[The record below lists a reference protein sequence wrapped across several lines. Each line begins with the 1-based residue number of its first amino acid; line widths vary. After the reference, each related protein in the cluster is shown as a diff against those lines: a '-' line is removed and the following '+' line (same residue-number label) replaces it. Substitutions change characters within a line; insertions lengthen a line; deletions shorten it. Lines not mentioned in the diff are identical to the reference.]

1 MSKFLSLSMRDYIR
15 SFVVAAGTALLTCL
29 YPVLQAGQL
38 PTTTQLKT
46 AGLSALAAGIAYLMK
61 NLFTNSKD
69 QIAKPEEKQTTTEQ
83 AK

>member
-1 MSKFLSLSMRDYIR
+1 MSKFLSLNMRDYVK

-38 PTTTQLKT
+38 PTVVQLKA
-46 AGLSALAAGIAYLMK
+46 AGFSAVAAGIAYLLK

-69 QIAKPEEKQTTTEQ
+69 QIAKPE
-83 AK
+83 